1 MVRTRLYR
9 NGTLISENFP
19 VQDVS
24 EYLRDPASVIWLDL
38 YEPEHDEFAVIGEEC
53 GLHELAVEHALHQ
66 GQRPKI
72 DHYRTHIY
80 LNAYATSV
88 GEDGDALSV
97 SEIAAFVTNQALITV
112 RKSPGIDI
120 DEVMARWDGSPEL
133 ASEGVGFLLHG
144 LLDLL
149 VDGHFRAVQALD
161 DSIEK
166 LEDLVF
172 AEGREQVLAV
182 QRQVLVLRRS
192 LVDLRRTV
200 LPMREVV
207 NTLMRPGLRLV
218 TVPLAPYYQEV
229 YDHVLRATEWTESL
243 RDLMNSVVETNLA
256 VQANRVNTIMKKV
269 TSWAAIIA
277 VPTAVTGFYGQNVP
291 YPGFAHEWG
300 FAVSSG
306 VIVLLALALYLVFS
320 RKDWI

>member
-9 NGTLISENFP
+9 SGTLVSENFP
-19 VQDVS
+19 VRDIS
-24 EYLRDPASVIWLDL
+24 EYLRDPTSVVWIDL
-38 YEPEHDEFAVIGEEC
+38 YQPEHDEFALIGEEF

-80 LNAYATSV
+80 MNAYATNVADV
-88 GEDGDALSV
+88 GEALTV

-112 RKSPGIDI
+112 RKDPGVEI
-120 DEVMARWDGSPEL
+120 DEVVARWDDSPEL
-133 ASEGVGFLLHG
+133 AGEGVGFLLHG
-144 LLDLL
+144 LLDHL

-161 DSIEK
+161 DAIEK

-172 AEGREQVLAV
+172 DEGREQVLAV
-182 QRQVLVLRRS
+182 QHPVLVLRRS

-200 LPMREVV
+200 LPVREVV
-207 NTLMRPGLRLV
+207 NTLMRPGLQLVTPRLV
-218 TVPLAPYYQEV
+218 PYYQEI
-229 YDHVLRATEWTESL
+229 YDQVLRATEWTESL
-243 RDLMNSVVETNLA
+243 RDLMNSVMETNLS
-256 VQANRVNTIMKKV
+256 VQANRVNVIMKKV

-291 YPGFAHEWG
+291 YPGFAREWG
-300 FAVSSG
+300 FAVSSS
-306 VIVLLALALYLVFS
+306 VIVLMALALYLVF
-320 RKDWI
+320 RHKDWI